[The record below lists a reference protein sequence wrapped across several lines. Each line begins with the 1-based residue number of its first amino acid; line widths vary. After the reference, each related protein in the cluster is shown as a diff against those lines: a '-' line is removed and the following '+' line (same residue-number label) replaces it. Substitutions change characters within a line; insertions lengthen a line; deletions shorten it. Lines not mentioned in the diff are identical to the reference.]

1 MGNRAGGV
9 HHLFRISRV
18 STILFSAAKN
28 DFEIKYLQ
36 KIDNNGKMLEIK
48 CREEKSRQ
56 RVFLA
61 ESSGS

>member
-1 MGNRAGGV
+1 MGNRAGSF
-9 HHLFRISRV
+9 HHLFCIRRIP
-18 STILFSAAKN
+18 TILFSAEKN